1 MTDNNLC
8 SGSICR
14 TLESVMVVFEKLSQ
28 AEGAK
33 TKEVDHDDEEFD
45 FMLEE

>member
-14 TLESVMVVFEKLSQ
+14 TLESVVVVFEKLSQ
-28 AEGAK
+28 AEGAEA
-33 TKEVDHDDEEFD
+33 KEVNQDDEEFD
-45 FMLEE
+45 FMLDE